1 MKCSNCGSEIA
12 DDAQFCGICGQETKV
27 TSCPNCG
34 VSLKQGLFFC
44 PSCGV
49 KLKEKTPP
57 QMEAIKEEPKLS
69 KLDQEIKEQEIRRLI
84 KVNQKR
90 FSTAPSR
97 EPKIGLLTDEE
108 ILNIS
113 YLDISGRE
121 ISSLQGIEYFT
132 SLTYLS
138 CSKNHL
144 TSLDVSK
151 NPALKYLDC
160 DNNRLTSL
168 DVSKNTAL
176 QSLNCDFNPLS
187 K

>member
-49 KLKEKTPP
+49 KLKEKTQP
-57 QMEAIKEEPKLS
+57 QIEVRKEEPKLS

-90 FSTAPSR
+90 FSTAKSR
-97 EPKIGLLTDEE
+97 EPKTGLLTDEE
-108 ILNIS
+108 ILKYAPESKAAERIKLKNADSLLEKIMVAPTYSANIGLLLFFAVVILITFL
-113 YLDISGRE
+113 YIW
-121 ISSLQGIEYFT
+121 I
-132 SLTYLS
+132 
-138 CSKNHL
+138 
-144 TSLDVSK
+144 
-151 NPALKYLDC
+151 
-160 DNNRLTSL
+160 
-168 DVSKNTAL
+168 
-176 QSLNCDFNPLS
+176 
-187 K
+187 